1 VRQSATGAGAQ
12 SKGPRGAHVPKLVRV
27 TEPSPIPVRVRPEI
41 AALPP
46 YKQGKQAGGDAFKLS
61 SNENPFDPLPG
72 VLEAVHAATELNRYP
87 DATAGRL
94 RHRLAERFGV
104 DDDSVHVA
112 AGSVSILAQLVLA
125 TSGPGDEVIY
135 AWRSFE
141 AYPWL
146 AVVAGATPVQV
157 PLTDDARHD
166 LPAMAAAVTERTRV
180 VIVCTPNNPTGPIV
194 TQAEFDAFAD
204 AVPSDVLIILDEAY
218 AEFVTDPR
226 SVDGLTVLGAE
237 GRANVVVLRTFSKAF
252 GLAGLRIGYAV
263 GHPRI
268 LDAARS
274 TSIPL
279 SVTAHAEEAALASLE
294 QEDELLKRV
303 HVIAERRDRL
313 ATALRATG
321 WRIPEAQGNFVWLPA
336 GRETLDLAAAFDA
349 AGLIVRPFVGD
360 GLRIS
365 VGEEDSVEK
374 VLWIAA
380 SVVKD
385 LPEDHSGRGLA

>member
-1 VRQSATGAGAQ
+1 MTDA
-12 SKGPRGAHVPKLVRV
+12 PD
-27 TEPSPIPVRVRPEI
+27 IPVRVRPEI

-46 YKQGKQAGGDAFKLS
+46 YKQGKQAGDDAFKLS

-72 VLEAVHAATELNRYP
+72 VLDAVHAATALNRYP
-87 DATAGRL
+87 DATAARL

-104 DDDSVHVA
+104 DDDSVHIA

-125 TSGPGDEVIY
+125 TSGPGDEVIF

-146 AVVAGATPVQV
+146 AVVAGATPIQV
-157 PLTDDARHD
+157 PLTEDARHD
-166 LPAMAAAVTERTRV
+166 LPAMAAAITDRTRAI
-180 VIVCTPNNPTGPIV
+180 IVCSPNNPTGPVV

-204 AVPSDVLIILDEAY
+204 SVPSDVLIILDEAY
-218 AEFVTDPR
+218 AEFVTNPE
-226 SVDGLTVLGAE
+226 SVDGLDVLGAD
-237 GRANVVVLRTFSKAF
+237 GRANVVVLRTFSKAY
-252 GLAGLRIGYAV
+252 GLAGLRVGYAI
-263 GHPRI
+263 GNARI

-279 SVTAHAEEAALASLE
+279 SVTAHAEEAALASLD
-294 QEDELLKRV
+294 QEDELLQRV

-313 ATALRATG
+313 ATALRASG

-349 AGLIVRPFVGD
+349 AGLIVRPFAGD

-374 VLWIAA
+374 VLRIAA

-385 LPEDHSGRGLA
+385 LPEGHSGRGLA